1 MLGGLADQLLL
12 LTPSGAPLLAL
23 LVVPPGLL
31 VGYISYRLAAR
42 QLRPSFSLRPLE
54 SFELQRAL
62 LLYEMAARRIETDGQ
77 LQKNAPRWRRAL
89 RRILG
94 LGREASPQGDEV
106 EDVQVYLRDLR
117 ATIVRLRRR
126 PFKRY
131 KNWVHTVSART
142 ALGRSLLCYL
152 LILAALVAVVC
163 AYQPILWARGIDPGF
178 KTYVLWQA
186 VKGRLLFAN
195 WLTANLAAITT
206 PLFYAARRVTLNRR
220 NGAQISALKEFAGA
234 GTEQLRHERPGDA
247 DGAAQENAPE
257 AVDQSSW
264 PIVLGVSP
272 AATLD
277 EVKQAYKGLI
287 KKNHPDRVNDMSASL
302 VSLAEAETKKLNV
315 AYAEALNS
323 LQR

>member
-1 MLGGLADQLLL
+1 MLGALAEESLFFA
-12 LTPSGAPLLAL
+12 PSGAPLLAL
-23 LVVPPGLL
+23 LAVPPGLL
-31 VGYISYRLAAR
+31 ACYISYRLAAR

-54 SFELQRAL
+54 SLELQRAL
-62 LLYEMAARRIETDGQ
+62 LLYEMASRRIET
-77 LQKNAPRWRRAL
+77 ACPPRKSKSRWWRFL
-89 RRILG
+89 RLG
-94 LGREASPQGDEV
+94 FGRETARPGEEA
-106 EDVQVYLRDLR
+106 EDLQVYLRDLR

-126 PFKRY
+126 PFQRY
-131 KNWVHTVSART
+131 KSWVHAVSARS

-152 LILAALVAVVC
+152 LVLATLVAVVC
-163 AYQPILWARGIDPGF
+163 ADQPILWARGIDPGF

-195 WLTANLAAITT
+195 WLTVNFAALAT

-220 NGAQISALKEFAGA
+220 HGAQVSALKEFAGA
-234 GTEQLRHERPGDA
+234 GTEQLSHEQRGDA
-247 DGAAQENAPE
+247 GGTAHENLPE
-257 AVDQSSW
+257 AAGGTDW

-287 KKNHPDRVNDMSASL
+287 KKNHPDRVNDMSASF
-302 VSLAEAETKKLNV
+302 VRLAESETKKLNV
-315 AYAEALNS
+315 AYAEALVC